1 MAGILF
7 GTKSKKLSG
16 ENLIRCLLCANPVND
31 PCYLSCCKDVFCREC
46 ISNYSRYQKTA
57 GSGCVSCVSQ
67 NNNYVA
73 TVPGIPSDNR
83 CKLFGSCSVIEGDW
97 GKCNECRHQR
107 ATVHCISCAAVPPL
121 CMDCVKKHETNGHL
135 VVASAAT
142 IRVKCAERKHSSTE
156 LNAFCENCDLPCC
169 QECSKKSHQGHKI
182 SDMESVMEKRMR
194 AVKKIEEDLRS
205 EMKRANV
212 VVQQLKTTYK
222 TKLSDMQSL
231 MKDVS
236 AHIAKVIEN
245 LRHNELELKK
255 SCEQICK
262 AAENVMEQ
270 QVTYAKY
277 TARRMLR
284 LVCLINDFSHPGQK
298 FPLLL
303 HFTNLYR
310 YAQQLSHQNA
320 TVASAEAIRPL
331 TVRHC
336 FQAKAFP
343 DGIGPIVEDSKPG
356 MLQAV
361 ETLAKNDTAA
371 TDGML
376 CSNACAVIYSR
387 EPLRDNITMQKT
399 EGEVLTRPGKLWSS
413 YQQKPDGS
421 STVPFGACFASFEN
435 NSKCF
440 VAQNSSNSLLVIND
454 LNSMNNFRE
463 IRLRNFCPRSIVQM
477 SDNVPRVAVT
487 DNFDMQ
493 IKIVDCFKDNRL
505 DDDCTLIRIKHKF
518 VDPSGLAIFPD
529 SQDFI
534 VSDIHQPT
542 VNRLTPEGR
551 LLWSVGGLADFLV
564 VDRHNRIVFPDRK
577 KNCVKV
583 MDGEGHA
590 LTQFGS
596 DVGLSSPLGIC
607 FDRFNNFYVAD
618 SANHRILLFSSD
630 GRLMQEVVKTNWPN
644 GVALSIDGKY
654 LCITSKD
661 GNITMF
667 KIAK

>member
-1 MAGILF
+1 MASILF
-7 GTKSKKLSG
+7 GSKSKKLTG
-16 ENLIRCLLCANPVND
+16 ENLIRCLLCANAVND

-46 ISNYSRYQKTA
+46 ISNYSCYQKTTR
-57 GSGCVSCVSQ
+57 SGCVSCVSQ
-67 NNNYVA
+67 NNYVA
-73 TVPGIPSDNR
+73 SVPGIPSDNR

-107 ATVHCISCAAVPPL
+107 AAVHCISCSSVPPL
-121 CMDCVKKHETNGHL
+121 CTECVKNHETNGHL
-135 VVASAAT
+135 VVAAAAT
-142 IRVKCAERKHSSTE
+142 IHVKCVERKHSSTE

-169 QECSKKSHQGHKI
+169 QECSKKNHQGHKI
-182 SDMESVMEKRMR
+182 SDMESVTEKRMR
-194 AVKKIEEDLRS
+194 AVRKIQEDLQS

-212 VVQQLKTTYK
+212 AVQQLKTTYK
-222 TKLSDMQSL
+222 TKLSDMQNL

-236 AHIAKVIEN
+236 THVAKVIES
-245 LRHNELELKK
+245 LRRNESELKK

-277 TARRMLR
+277 TSRRIQR
-284 LVCLINDFSHPGQK
+284 LICLINDFSHPGQK

-310 YAQQLSHQNA
+310 YAQQLCHQNT
-320 TVASAEAIRPL
+320 TVTSAEVVRPL

-336 FQAKAFP
+336 FQAENFA
-343 DGIGPIVEDSKPG
+343 DGIGVIVEDSKPG
-356 MLQAV
+356 MLRAI
-361 ETLAKNDTAA
+361 ETLPKNDTTVMAG
-371 TDGML
+371 TTSCSDG
-376 CSNACAVIYSR
+376 SAVKDGPEVLPDSM
-387 EPLRDNITMQKT
+387 TMQKT
-399 EGEVLTRPGKLWSS
+399 EAEVLTSPRKLWSS
-413 YQQKPDGS
+413 FQQKPDGS
-421 STVPFGACFASFEN
+421 PTVPYGACFASYEN
-435 NSKCF
+435 NSKCI
-440 VAQNSSNSLLVIND
+440 VAQNSNSSLLVIND

-463 IRLRNFCPRSIVQM
+463 IKLRNFCPRSIVQM
-477 SDNVPRVAVT
+477 SDNVPLVAVT
-487 DNFDMQ
+487 DNFDME
-493 IKIVDCFKDNRL
+493 IKIVECFKDRV
-505 DDDCTLIRIKHKF
+505 DHDSALIRIKHKF
-518 VDPSGLAIFPD
+518 VDPSGLAIFPN

-551 LLWSVGGLADFLV
+551 LLWSVGGFADFLV

-577 KNCVKV
+577 QNCVKV
-583 MDGEGHA
+583 IGGDGHA

-607 FDRFNNFYVAD
+607 FDRCNNFYVAD
-618 SANHRILLFSSD
+618 SANHRVLMFSSD

-644 GVALSIDGKY
+644 GVALSKDGKY
-654 LCITSKD
+654 LCTTSKD
-661 GNITMF
+661 SSITMF